1 MAHSPAAYDRGT
13 RFTNYSSIH
22 SADAFVGDYQMI
34 YTPGTSPA
42 QPART
47 NRKSTRFSRPSAS
60 IKNAT
65 VSQSYVLPANLP
77 NTSQLVPDNLG
88 PLPNVQVRYTIP
100 ADEKQIVASLRT
112 LQGELSDA
120 QKMITTLTRER
131 DAAMHELKS
140 LKTNSRKSSTPKKP
154 RQHSHVEEDLFDL
167 TRLEMEEAAKRSPI
181 RPVQTKKVSIA
192 RGRDSPTPTQN
203 ERNVSHIADAIN
215 QSKTRR
221 SDISSQRP
229 YIEDPEQSIAEDHT
243 AASNTS
249 RRRRHQLDDNMTS
262 AYILPDITVAQTATA
277 HNQKSRMSRE
287 AQRVIHNQ
295 DPAHLQSCSV
305 CRRLVGPT
313 STTASNSHHPP
324 QQHNTT
330 AQNLDFTAQ
339 ITQLLAATNLDDPT
353 IRPKISPHLALANVR
368 TQLNSQYEHAKQKHG
383 DAWEAYDSVPAPLK
397 SKRHEAIGN
406 ELKYWAGKME
416 EFRVLLDNLRDVEEG
431 VVEIGE

>member
-1 MAHSPAAYDRGT
+1 MAHSLAAYDRGT

-22 SADAFVGDYQMI
+22 SADAFVGDYQMM

-47 NRKSTRFSRPSAS
+47 SRKSTRFSRPSAS

-65 VSQSYVLPANLP
+65 VSQSYILPANLP

-88 PLPNVQVRYTIP
+88 PLPSVQVRYTIP

-112 LQGELSDA
+112 VQGELSNA
-120 QKMITTLTRER
+120 MKTITSLTRER
-131 DAAMHELKS
+131 DAAMHELKL
-140 LKTNSRKSSTPKKP
+140 LKNNSRKSSTPKKP
-154 RQHSHVEEDLFDL
+154 RQHSHVEEELFDL

-181 RPVQTKKVSIA
+181 RAVQTKKVSIA
-192 RGRDSPTPTQN
+192 RGRDSPTPTQHA
-203 ERNVSHIADAIN
+203 RNVSHMADAIY
-215 QSKTRR
+215 QSKNRR
-221 SDISSQRP
+221 SDISAQRP
-229 YIEDPEQSIAEDHT
+229 HMEDPEQSIVEDHT

-262 AYILPDITVAQTATA
+262 AYILPDITVAQTAA
-277 HNQKSRMSRE
+277 VQYQNLRMSRE
-287 AQRVIHNQ
+287 AQRVLHSQ

-305 CRRLVGPT
+305 CRRLVGPRI
-313 STTASNSHHPP
+313 TASKSHQH
-324 QQHNTT
+324 QQNV
-330 AQNLDFTAQ
+330 DFTAQ
-339 ITQLLAATNLDDPT
+339 ITQLLNATNLDDPT
-353 IRPKISPHLALANVR
+353 MRPKLSPALAVANVR

-383 DAWEAYDSVPAPLK
+383 EAWEAYDSVPAPLK

-431 VVEIGE
+431 VIEVEE